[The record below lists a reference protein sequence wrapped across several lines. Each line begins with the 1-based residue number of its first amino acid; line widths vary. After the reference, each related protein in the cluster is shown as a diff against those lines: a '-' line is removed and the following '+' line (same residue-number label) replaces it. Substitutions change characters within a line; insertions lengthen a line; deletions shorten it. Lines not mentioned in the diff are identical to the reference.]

1 MEYPACVAS
10 NGPILKMTVPIAQ
23 QIAAVKQVA
32 AEKRGAGEVELA
44 DALQA
49 ALQSL
54 VARSATAG
62 NVEPASTLTAA
73 AVPRTLYKQ
82 FEAEYHTFCQEH
94 TGMNGRMDGAQ
105 GKALN
110 SIIEYLTANNRTR
123 DAAGALK
130 SWKYLLTHWHQ
141 VGEFLAKQKQL
152 TAINKYLVELLETVR
167 KANSQPAA
175 KELSPQVVARKKKLA
190 NEMDDVKRSLS
201 YWQSNPM
208 MENSERFQQE
218 LKAKLQA
225 LQQQLNQL
233 R

>member
-1 MEYPACVAS
+1 
-10 NGPILKMTVPIAQ
+10 MTCSIAT

-62 NVEPASTLTAA
+62 SVGPASGLPVVA

-82 FEAEYHTFCQEH
+82 FEAAYHQFCQDH
-94 TGMNGRMDGAQ
+94 TGMDGRLDGAQ

-110 SIIEYLTANNRTR
+110 SIIEYLTANSRTR

-130 SWKYLLTHWHQ
+130 SWQFLLSHWHQ
-141 VGEFLAKQKQL
+141 VGDFLARQKQL
-152 TAINKYLVELLETVR
+152 TAINKYLVELLETIR
-167 KANSQPAA
+167 KANKQGAA
-175 KELSPQVVARKKKLA
+175 KPVDPRVAARKRKLA
-190 NEMDDVKRSLS
+190 SEIDDARRGLS
-201 YWQSNPM
+201 YWQNNPTHP
-208 MENSERFQQE
+208 NAERFQQE
-218 LKAKLQA
+218 CNAEVAELQA
-225 LQQQLNQL
+225 QLNQL
-233 R
+233 G